1 MHFDVAFVTYQS
13 SAWLDGLFES
23 LQNADYDKKQLHLY
37 FCDNASK
44 DDTVEKLEAYQKT
57 MGERFGD
64 FVVWKSQTNMG
75 FGKGNNLCASLG
87 SSPYLLMLNIDTSL
101 YPDTLNELV
110 SAIQADERST
120 AAMWELRQFPYE
132 HPKIYDVLTSETS
145 WASGACFAIKRS
157 VYEQIGGFDESFFMY
172 AEDVDLS
179 WRVRLAGY
187 CIRYVPKAV
196 INHYCYQTA
205 GEIKPLQYLYS
216 LIGNVHMRC
225 KYGTSLQV
233 RQGLRLSLAH
243 VYRNQPPF
251 PGARKQWLKALW
263 ENRKIL
269 RQSRAWY
276 RAHRQRIGQCAFQF
290 LQFDYEHT
298 RKGAFWACSQ
308 PGTYPKVSVIVRTCG
323 RPDIL
328 RETLISLR
336 RQTYPNIEIV
346 IVEDG
351 PDVSAEMLRQEFADL
366 PIVYKATGNKVGR
379 CVAGNEA
386 MSMASGEYFNF
397 LDDDDVF
404 FADHVETLVSA
415 LQRNPGYRAAYALAF
430 ETPVAV
436 ESTTP
441 YRYSI
446 SEYRSTLD
454 EPFSRPELLYHNLF
468 PIQSVLFSR
477 ALYERYGG
485 FSTELDVLEDWDLW
499 IRYALDNPFLYVP
512 KTTSQYRTPADLSIR
527 ESRAAALDNA
537 YACLK
542 EKNAHRT
549 ISMTGAELEE
559 EIKNAPFLQRQCF
572 NKASITQSETL
583 PLALARKIYH
593 SIFH

>member
-1 MHFDVAFVTYQS
+1 MHFDVTFVTYQS
-13 SAWLDGLFES
+13 SAWLDVLFES
-23 LQNADYDKKQLHLY
+23 LQNVDYEKKQLHLY

-44 DDTVEKLEAYQKT
+44 DDTVEKLEAYKKT
-57 MGERFGD
+57 IGERFGD
-64 FVVWKSQTNMG
+64 FVIWKSDINLG

-87 SSPYLLMLNIDTSL
+87 SSPYLLMLNVDTAL
-101 YPDTLNELV
+101 YPDTLNELAR
-110 SAIQADERST
+110 AIQAEEESA

-132 HPKIYDVLTSETS
+132 HPKLYDVLTGETS

-157 VYEQIGGFDESFFMY
+157 VYEQVGGFDENFFMY

-187 CIRYVPKAV
+187 CIHYVPKAV

-205 GEIKPLQYLYS
+205 GEIKPLQYLCS
-216 LIGNVHMRC
+216 LLGNMHMRC

-233 RQGLRLSLAH
+233 RQGLRLTAAH
-243 VYRNQPPF
+243 VLRNQPPF
-251 PGARKQWLKALW
+251 PGARRQLLQMFWKNL
-263 ENRKIL
+263 KIL

-276 RAHRQRIGQCAFQF
+276 REHIQEIEQCAFQF
-290 LQFDYEHT
+290 LQFDYEYT
-298 RKGAFWACSQ
+298 RKGEFWMCSR
-308 PGTYPKVSVIVRTCG
+308 PETYPKVSIIVRTCG

-351 PDVSAEMLRQEFADL
+351 QEVSAEMLRQEFADL

-386 MSMASGEYFNF
+386 LAMASGEYFNF

-404 FADHVETLVSA
+404 YADHIETLVSA
-415 LQRNPGYRAAYALAF
+415 LQRNPGYAAAYAPAF
-430 ETPVAV
+430 ETPVVV
-436 ESTTP
+436 ESRTP

-477 ALYERYGG
+477 KLYERYGG

-499 IRYALDNPFLYVP
+499 IRYALDNPFLHVP

-527 ESRAAALDNA
+527 ESRAAELDNA
-537 YACLK
+537 YAYLK
-542 EKNAHRT
+542 EKNAHRIIT
-549 ISMTGAELEE
+549 MTGAELEE

-572 NKASITQSETL
+572 NQASITKRETL
-583 PLALARKIYH
+583 PLAVARKIYH